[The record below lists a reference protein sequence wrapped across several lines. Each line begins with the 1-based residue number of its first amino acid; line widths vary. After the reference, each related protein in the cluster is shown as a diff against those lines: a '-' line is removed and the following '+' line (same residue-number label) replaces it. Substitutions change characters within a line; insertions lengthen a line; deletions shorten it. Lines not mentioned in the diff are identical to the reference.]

1 MKKAIA
7 LLLLVGCLLL
17 TACQGDVMPIADG
30 WGVTLSAMDVTPDG
44 MTLLIE
50 QKGTL
55 EGELQTGSAFAIEK
69 KVDGEWT
76 EIPTL
81 SEEPIVWT
89 AIAYLVPLNTATELE
104 TNWNF
109 IYGTLEPGSYRL
121 VKTLAL
127 RRSPGDYDEKTY
139 YAEFVVE

>member
-7 LLLLVGCLLL
+7 VLILLCFLLL
-17 TACQGDVMPIADG
+17 TACQGEVPTVADE
-30 WGVTLSAMDVTPDG
+30 WGVTLSATNVTSEG
-44 MTLLIE
+44 MTLVME
-50 QKGTL
+50 QKGDL
-55 EGELQTGSAFAIEK
+55 EGELQTGSAFIIEK
-69 KVDGEWT
+69 NTDGEWA

-81 SEEPIVWT
+81 GEEPIVWT
-89 AIAYLVPLNTATELE
+89 AIAYLVPQNTATELE
-104 TNWNF
+104 TNWTF
-109 IYGTLEPGSYRL
+109 VYGALEQGSYRL